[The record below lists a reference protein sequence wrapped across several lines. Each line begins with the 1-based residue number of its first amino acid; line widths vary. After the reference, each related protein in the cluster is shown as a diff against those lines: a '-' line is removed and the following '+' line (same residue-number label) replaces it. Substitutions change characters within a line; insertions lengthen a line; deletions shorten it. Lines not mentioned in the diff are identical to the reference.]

1 MNAISARSIP
11 RVTAQTHND
20 FLIDAG
26 DRCNEDNV
34 AYAVA
39 LGEPP
44 EFLVAQFRATKKRW

>member
-1 MNAISARSIP
+1 VNAISARSIP